1 MARKLLG
8 VYSGRLPGQDE
19 FEAHLGIVW
28 KKSIINEIINS
39 GVRPD

>member
-1 MARKLLG
+1 
-8 VYSGRLPGQDE
+8 LPGQDE

-28 KKSIINEIINS
+28 KELIIDEIVTM